1 MLSQIKQQDSHAIT
15 DTNLY
20 VLVLPLSIQVNAKLL
35 QKLISGFKR
44 TVIWNKIQ
52 PKETKQRQNLYLDH
66 LIDPGFQGLNRL
78 LCFIIWQKCTPNKL
92 QPSKHSFWW
101 RRLEDVF
108 RLRLWKT
115 SSRRLQHVLIKT
127 NIFAPALRLQKTSSR
142 RLAKRSSR
150 HLQDVSSS

>member
-66 LIDPGFQGLNRL
+66 LIDPGFQGLNRF
-78 LCFIIWQKCTPNKL
+78 LCFII
-92 QPSKHSFWW
+92 
-101 RRLEDVF
+101 
-108 RLRLWKT
+108 
-115 SSRRLQHVLIKT
+115 
-127 NIFAPALRLQKTSSR
+127 
-142 RLAKRSSR
+142 
-150 HLQDVSSS
+150 